1 MTNELLIEWRLR
13 TKFVDDTTALEI
25 IPRNSV
31 CLTNTVA
38 DNVIDFAESNHM
50 KLNPKKCKEMVID
63 PLEYNTTVLRPMT
76 IGNTTI
82 ETVKKYKLLGVI
94 LTDDL
99 KWTDHVAYIYGKA
112 CKRLYSLRI
121 LRTAGVETN
130 KMLKVY
136 FTIIR
141 PILEYAVP
149 VWQAI
154 PYLSHKI
161 ESVQRRALK
170 IIKPGEESY
179 DELLQLLN
187 VEKLQARREKLC
199 KQYVDKIK
207 TPNHLLPIPPP
218 CNREHDYSFR
228 NNNRNFYI
236 FNNRTYCRTKLCG
249 DFFTYKY
256 Y

>member
-1 MTNELLIEWRLR
+1 MH
-13 TKFVDDTTALEI
+13 
-25 IPRNSV
+25 
-31 CLTNTVA
+31 
-38 DNVIDFAESNHM
+38 DFAESNHM

-63 PLEYNTTVLRPMT
+63 PLEYNTTVLRPIT

-99 KWTDHVAYIYGKA
+99 KWTDHGKA
-112 CKRLYSLRI
+112 WKRLYSLHI
-121 LRTAGVETN
+121 LRKAGVETN

-154 PYLSHKI
+154 PEYLSHKI

-179 DELLQLLN
+179 DERLQLFN
-187 VEKLQARREKLC
+187 VEKLQPRREK
-199 KQYVDKIK
+199 
-207 TPNHLLPIPPP
+207 TM
-218 CNREHDYSFR
+218 
-228 NNNRNFYI
+228 
-236 FNNRTYCRTKLCG
+236 
-249 DFFTYKY
+249 
-256 Y
+256 

>member
-1 MTNELLIEWRLR
+1 MQGDGNRSFRVQYYGIKT
-13 TKFVDDTTALEI
+13 
-25 IPRNSV
+25 
-31 CLTNTVA
+31 
-38 DNVIDFAESNHM
+38 
-50 KLNPKKCKEMVID
+50 
-63 PLEYNTTVLRPMT
+63 YNQS
-76 IGNTTI
+76 NTTI

-99 KWTDHVAYIYGKA
+99 KCKDHVAYIYGKA
-112 CKRLYSLRI
+112 CKILYSLRI
-121 LRTAGVETN
+121 LRKTGVETN

-136 FTIIR
+136 SAIRR

-154 PYLSHKI
+154 PEYLSHKI

-170 IIKPGEESY
+170 IIKSGEESY
-179 DELLQLLN
+179 DELLRMFN

-199 KQYVDKIK
+199 KQYMDKIK
-207 TPNHLLPIPPP
+207 TPNHLLNALIPHP

-228 NNNRNFYI
+228 NNNNRNFYT
-236 FNNRTYCRTKLCG
+236 FNNRSYCRTKLCS
-249 DFFTYKY
+249 DFVTYIYKY